1 MKRTG
6 ELAYY
11 ESKIKLLNTPNVDST
26 LLKLGCW
33 DAPVEAVG
41 LSDHR
46 TCQYFI
52 KQCRKYYEK
61 KIDRIQKE
69 QRMARRGKW
78 FYRLG
83 L

>member
-1 MKRTG
+1 MKRRG
-6 ELAYY
+6 ELSYY
-11 ESKIKLLNTPNVDST
+11 ESKIKLLNNPNVDTS

-33 DAPVEAVG
+33 DAPFATEG

-61 KIDRIQKE
+61 KIDRILKE
-69 QRMARRGKW
+69 QRVERRGNW
-78 FYRLG
+78 LVRLG